1 MNGDLAYWQNERRQ
15 LYSAQAYWT
24 AKLNEP
30 RNGNPY
36 YHQDLDLALA
46 RLREISGNIIAV
58 ENQID
63 VILSE
68 LA

>member
-1 MNGDLAYWQNERRQ
+1 MNEDLAYWQNERRQ
-15 LYSAQAYWT
+15 LYSAQKYWVE
-24 AKLNEP
+24 KLNEP
-30 RNGNPY
+30 RNGNPF
-36 YHQDLDLALA
+36 YHQDLDLALE

-63 VILSE
+63 VIIAE